1 MYIAQTGAQHSL
13 KASQLTR
20 RNLNHTLGSAESKFA
35 ILARASYRAEGQL
48 NSKGNF
54 SVFNSPKKPT

>member
-20 RNLNHTLGSAESKFA
+20 RNLNHTLGSAESKVG
-35 ILARASYRAEGQL
+35 ILARASYRARRL
-48 NSKGNF
+48 KDL
-54 SVFNSPKKPT
+54 PW